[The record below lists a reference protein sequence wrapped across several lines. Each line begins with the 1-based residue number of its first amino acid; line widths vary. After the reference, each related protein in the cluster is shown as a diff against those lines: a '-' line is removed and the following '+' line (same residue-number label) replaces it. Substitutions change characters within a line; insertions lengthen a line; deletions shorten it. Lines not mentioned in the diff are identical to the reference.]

1 MGYKSLINNILLT
14 IFEYGD
20 SLELDRKLYIKY
32 YSQVYSILN
41 NIKVN
46 EIRDFE
52 QTIRDYLVIIVDIL
66 FCNINGNIEA
76 YFKIYDEYLN
86 KCSTGDKIFLYYQ
99 NIDSENEAKSNNL
112 ITYIFNNVWDEYILS
127 KLFLNILDDIN
138 TFKNLDLEIINKISS
153 YYKHLESLNLDL
165 ASTFKFHILNI
176 LDHNKN
182 KEVDLDKIIEII
194 SYYDKI
200 IKVFG
205 DDDSKKNIKSN
216 INELV
221 KLNNNIINENI
232 HTTFSSIKCQLL
244 NGEILFNS
252 LNTGLY
258 TLLNYIDTNSIE
270 TYIQILKNIL
280 TIKDTSISIEEII
293 KNINI
298 SSYMFKAL
306 FPRNEHILINHKS
319 YISIFLEELLEPIK
333 ENFDNNFNMELIK
346 FINKNIE
353 DINLLKHVN
362 IIINNLKNKE
372 TFVVYYKKALRSRLL
387 NGNMSNIN
395 CESILL
401 NILMSN
407 NDLIDVSRMLV
418 MLKDYQKSLVYS
430 QEFNKLFTKNGFINL
445 TTYDMWGITPYDVKE
460 KLVSNEFNKSLVC
473 LKNDFKTYYCI
484 NNESKNVQFVDNLST
499 CFIDFNNVELECN
512 YLQADLLYLFNDK
525 DKISL
530 DDDIIKDKEDVIASL
545 TKPKILIKK
554 NKYLIVNEKFKYS
567 KQKLKV
573 SKLYKPADT
582 KTQKSKKDNEDE
594 DKELKFMI
602 FRKEEYIQSYL
613 MSFLKKNK
621 ESEYD
626 NDTLFEKVKE
636 KYNNKLTIDIEI
648 LNKSIEKLVEGLY
661 VENINGKIKY
671 LP

>member
-1 MGYKSLINNILLT
+1 MEYKLIITNILQT
-14 IFEYGD
+14 IFET
-20 SLELDRKLYIKY
+20 SETQELDRKLYIKY

-66 FCNINGNIEA
+66 FCTINGNIKA

-86 KCSTGDKIFLYYQ
+86 KCRTGDKIFLYYQ

-112 ITYIFNNVWDEYILS
+112 ITHIFNKVWDEYILS

-138 TFKNLDLEIINKISS
+138 TFKNLDLEIINKISC
-153 YYKHLESLNLDL
+153 YYKHIESLNLDL
-165 ASTFKFHILNI
+165 ASTFKYHIFNI
-176 LDHNKN
+176 LEHNKN
-182 KEVDLDKIIEII
+182 KEVDLDNIIEII

-232 HTTFSSIKCQLL
+232 HTKFSSIKCQLL
-244 NGEILFNS
+244 NGDLLFNN

-258 TLLNYIDTNSIE
+258 TLLNYIDSNSIE

-280 TIKDTSISIEEII
+280 TLNDNSVSIEEII

-298 SSYMFKAL
+298 SSYMFKTL
-306 FPRNEHILINHKS
+306 FPRKEHILINHKS
-319 YISIFLEELLEPIK
+319 YISIFLEELLETIK
-333 ENFDNNFNMELIK
+333 EKFDNTFNMELIK

-353 DINLLKHVN
+353 DSNLLKHVN

-407 NDLIDVSRMLV
+407 NDLIDVSQMLV
-418 MLKDYQKSLVYS
+418 MLKDYQKSLVYT
-430 QEFNKLFTKNGFINL
+430 QEFNKLFNKNGFINL

-460 KLVSNEFNKSLVC
+460 KLVSNEFSKSLES

-484 NNESKNVQFVDNLST
+484 NNESKNVQFADNLST

-525 DKISL
+525 DKISIY
-530 DDDIIKDKEDVIASL
+530 DDIIKDKEDVIASL

-554 NKYLIVNEKFKYS
+554 GNQLIVNEKFKYS
-567 KQKLKV
+567 KPKLKV
-573 SKLYKPADT
+573 SKLYKPANT
-582 KTQKSKKDNEDE
+582 KSQKSKKDTHVE
-594 DKELKFMI
+594 DKEFKVMI
-602 FRKEEYIQSYL
+602 FRKEEYIQTYL

-621 ESEYD
+621 ESYYD
-626 NDTLFEKVKE
+626 NDTLFRKVKE
-636 KYNNKLTIDIEI
+636 KYCNKLTIDNEI
-648 LNKSIEKLVEGLY
+648 FNKSIEKLVEGLY

>member
-1 MGYKSLINNILLT
+1 MEYKFIINDILQT
-14 IFEYGD
+14 IFET
-20 SLELDRKLYIKY
+20 SETQELDRNLYIKY

-41 NIKVN
+41 NIKIN
-46 EIRDFE
+46 EIKDFE
-52 QTIRDYLVIIVDIL
+52 QIIRDYLINIVDIL
-66 FCNINGNIEA
+66 FCNINGNIEG

-99 NIDSENEAKSNNL
+99 NINSEHLSKSNNL
-112 ITYIFNNVWDEYILS
+112 ITYLFNDIWDEYILS

-138 TFKNLDLEIINKISS
+138 IFKNLDLEIINKISK
-153 YYKHLESLNLDL
+153 YYKHLESLNPDL
-165 ASTFKFHILNI
+165 ANTFKYHILNI
-176 LDHNKN
+176 IDHNKN
-182 KEVDLDKIIEII
+182 KEIDLNKIIEII
-194 SYYDKI
+194 SYYDEI
-200 IKVFG
+200 INVFD

-221 KLNNNIINENI
+221 KLNNNIINRNI
-232 HTTFSSIKCQLL
+232 HTLFSSIKCQLL
-244 NGEILFNS
+244 NGELLFNS

-258 TLLNYIDTNSIE
+258 TLLNYIDPNSIE

-280 TIKDTSISIEEII
+280 TINDISISIKEII

-298 SSYMFKAL
+298 SSYMFKTL

-319 YISIFLEELLEPIK
+319 YISIFLEELLEPITDK
-333 ENFDNNFNMELIK
+333 FDNNFNIELIK
-346 FINKNIE
+346 FINKNI
-353 DINLLKHVN
+353 DDSNLLKHIN
-362 IIINNLKNKE
+362 IIINKLKNKE
-372 TFVVYYKKALRSRLL
+372 SFVVYYKKGLSSRLL

-407 NDLIDVSRMLV
+407 NNLIDVSRMLV

-430 QEFNKLFTKNGFINL
+430 HEFKKLFNKNGFINL
-445 TTYDMWGITPYDVKE
+445 TTYDMWGITPYNVKQ
-460 KLVSNEFNKSLVC
+460 KLVSNEFNKSLES

-499 CFIDFNNVELECN
+499 CFIDFNNIELECN

-525 DKISL
+525 DKIML
-530 DDDIIKDKEDVIASL
+530 DDILLKDKADVIASL

-554 NKYLIVNEKFKYS
+554 DNHLIVNEKFKYS
-567 KQKLKV
+567 KPNLKV
-573 SKLYKPADT
+573 NKLYKPSNT
-582 KTQKSKKDNEDE
+582 KTQKSKKDNEDK
-594 DKELKFMI
+594 DMNFMV

-613 MSFLKKNK
+613 MNFLKKNK
-621 ESEYD
+621 DLEYD
-626 NDTLFEKVKE
+626 KDTLFGKVKE
-636 KYNNKLTIDIEI
+636 KYCNSLTIDIEI

-671 LP
+671 IP